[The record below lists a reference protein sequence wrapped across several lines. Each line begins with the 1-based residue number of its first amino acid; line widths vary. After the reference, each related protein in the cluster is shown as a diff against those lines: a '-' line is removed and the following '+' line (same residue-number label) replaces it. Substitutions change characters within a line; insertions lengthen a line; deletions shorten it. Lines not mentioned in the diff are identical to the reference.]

1 MSHDVFISY
10 SNKDKTV
17 ADAVCAKL
25 EQNKVR
31 CWIAPRDIDAG
42 SEWGESIVH
51 AINGSRAMVLVFSR
65 SANESPQI
73 RREVERA
80 VNKGVIIVPFRIEN
94 VIPTKSLEYFMG
106 AVHWLDALTPPIESH
121 LDRLSEIVR
130 RIVFDGG
137 PRKAE
142 RLDEHAVESGSGQAR
157 PLESARR
164 SKKAIWSL
172 ICGLLFLLYPGSFAI
187 ALLSGT
193 KNYDLAGKIVW
204 GFFILV
210 IPAGASAVILGHWA
224 RREIRRSYGDLK
236 GSKMAMT
243 GLVFGYINVGFV
255 MLGLIMN
262 IVSYF
267 TKP

>member
-1 MSHDVFISY
+1 MGHDVFISY

-42 SEWGESIVH
+42 SEWGESIVQ
-51 AINGSRAMVLVFSR
+51 AINGSRAMVLVFSK

-80 VNKGVIIVPFRIEN
+80 VNKGVIIVPMRIED
-94 VIPTKSLEYFMG
+94 VAPTKSLEYFMG
-106 AVHWLDALTPPIESH
+106 AVHWLDALTPPMESH
-121 LDRLSEIVR
+121 LDRLSGIVQ
-130 RIVFDGG
+130 RIVSDEG
-137 PRKAE
+137 PRGPE
-142 RLDEHAVESGSGQAR
+142 PLGQLKKSVR
-157 PLESARR
+157 T

-172 ICGLLFLLYPGSFAI
+172 VCGLFFLTYPLSFAI
-187 ALLSGT
+187 LLLSHT

-204 GFFILV
+204 GVFILT
-210 IPAGASAVILGHWA
+210 IPAGVSAVILGHWA

-243 GLVFGYINVGFV
+243 GLVFGYINFGFV

-267 TKP
+267 TKR